1 MKHITIFLLSCLL
14 HLGSIA
20 QQIEYS
26 EVDKD
31 DYREMNFE
39 IIGKMGNNINVYKN
53 FKNRH
58 DISVYDLEMKLKAT
72 TELLNR
78 YYTGSIQFEA
88 V

>member
-1 MKHITIFLLSCLL
+1 MKHIAIFLLTCLL
-14 HLGSIA
+14 YLGTFA
-20 QQIEYS
+20 QQIDYS

-58 DISVYDLEMKLKAT
+58 DISVY
-72 TELLNR
+72 
-78 YYTGSIQFEA
+78 
-88 V
+88 VP